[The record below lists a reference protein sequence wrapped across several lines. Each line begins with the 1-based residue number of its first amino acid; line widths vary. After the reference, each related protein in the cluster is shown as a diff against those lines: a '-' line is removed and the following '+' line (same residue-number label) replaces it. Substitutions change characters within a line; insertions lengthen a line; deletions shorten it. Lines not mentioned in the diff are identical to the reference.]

1 MNNYSADH
9 LALVIGGA
17 AVAIY
22 VLGVRACDYGCA
34 EDKRSMQEQQYQL
47 QPTDLNNNEVPN
59 QFSTIDDKLAA
70 VELDGRP
77 VSELYL
83 RRQPE

>member
-70 VELDGRP
+70 AGFDGRP

-83 RRQPE
+83 RRSSE